1 MNALRVFIIVIVI
14 ASRVVAGER
23 GETVTTIRPVHTYS
37 IVAYDSTTGQLG
49 AAVQSHWFKVADVIW
64 VEPGLGA
71 VATQSLAEI
80 SYGPL
85 ALEMLRV
92 GRSPQEALD
101 GLVASDPHADVR
113 QVAIIS
119 AFGKAAVHTGDNC
132 IAEAGHRWGSG
143 YVCQANL
150 MRDSTVWDAMGEA
163 FEKTAGDLATRM
175 MAALEAAQAE
185 GGDIRGKQS
194 AAMIVVAPQSSGRP
208 WDDRL
213 IDIRVDDHPE
223 PLEELRRLLNI
234 NRAYNLMNL
243 GDELMAEDMLDEAEE
258 AYRKASQLAPGNVE
272 IMFWH
277 AVTLVSINEVD
288 RALPIFKEVFA
299 TDDAWRILVPRLVES
314 ELMPDDS
321 DLIERIVTQ

>member
-1 MNALRVFIIVIVI
+1 MRIRVTLAVILAFVVSVS
-14 ASRVVAGER
+14 ASDRQECG
-23 GETVTTIRPVHTYS
+23 TPIHPVHTYS
-37 IVAYDSTTGQLG
+37 IVAYDSATGQLG

-64 VEPGLGA
+64 AEPGLGT

-92 GRSPQEALD
+92 GKSPQEALD
-101 GLVASDPHADVR
+101 GLLASDPSADVR
-113 QVAIIS
+113 QVAVMN
-119 AFGKAAVHTGDNC
+119 AFGQSATHTGSRC
-132 IAEAGHRWGSG
+132 IAEAGHRWGPG
-143 YVCQANL
+143 YSCQANL
-150 MRDSTVWDAMGEA
+150 MRDSTVWDAMGDA
-163 FEKTAGDLATRM
+163 FERATGDLASRM
-175 MAALEAAQAE
+175 LAALDAAQAA

-194 AAMIVVAPQSSGRP
+194 AAMIVVAAHPSGRP

-213 IDIRVDDHPE
+213 VDIRVDDSPE
-223 PLEELRRLLNI
+223 PLQELRRLLKI

-258 AYRKASQLAPGNVE
+258 AYRKAAEMVPGNAE

-277 AVTLVSINEVD
+277 AVTLVSIDEID
-288 RALPIFKEVFA
+288 RALPIFEEVFA
-299 TDDAWRILVPRLVES
+299 MDESWRILVPRLVES

-321 DLIERIVTQ
+321 ALIERIVSQ